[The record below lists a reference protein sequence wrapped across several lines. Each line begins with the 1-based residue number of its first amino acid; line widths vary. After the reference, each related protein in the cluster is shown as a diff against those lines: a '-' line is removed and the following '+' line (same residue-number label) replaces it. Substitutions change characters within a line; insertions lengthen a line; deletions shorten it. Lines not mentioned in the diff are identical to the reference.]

1 MEFRQMT
8 RQESEYWYQNELCMA
23 FLPQECK
30 PFADICA
37 LQEAGRYEL
46 WGLFESG
53 NMLGY
58 ATLWKAPDIPLV
70 LLDYLGVTASQR
82 NRGLGAEILKRLK
95 EQGRPLAL
103 ESETEIEGD
112 REENNQ
118 LRLRRIAFYCRNG
131 FTPVYPMA
139 TCGMAWQAMLYDP
152 TNAAIEDVMRWHRDL
167 YGPERHDVKV
177 PLTDGEVPEMPYWMQ

>member
-30 PFADICA
+30 PFVDICA

-95 EQGRPLAL
+95 EQGRPLVL
-103 ESETEIEGD
+103 ESELPIDGG
-112 REENNQ
+112 REEDNQ
-118 LRLRRIAFYCRNG
+118 LRLRRMAFYCRNG
-131 FTPVYPMA
+131 FTPAYPMA

-177 PLTDGEVPEMPYWMQ
+177 PLTVGEVPEMPYWMQ

>member
-177 PLTDGEVPEMPYWMQ
+177 PLPDGEVPKMPYWMQ